1 MILLQ
6 QLIDKQNNLVVK
18 SNQLIQKTRYSL
30 TEKEQ
35 KIILYLISKIQP
47 SDTDL
52 KQYTF
57 SLSEFCQIC
66 GIDAAGKSG
75 SSYSHAK
82 QTIQALHD
90 KSFWVKEPDGK
101 ERLYCWVR
109 EAEIEGSQV
118 TIELDPKL
126 KPFLLQ
132 LRENFTQ
139 YELEYSL
146 AMRGK
151 YALRLYEML
160 KSYAEL
166 GHYNI
171 SISELR
177 SKLIIDKKIYTQFK
191 EFKRNVLNKA
201 IEEIN
206 IYTDLQVKLQVL
218 RTGRTI
224 TDLHFIIEKKD
235 YLDRILAIRN
245 RDERLH
251 RD

>member
-1 MILLQ
+1 MQ

-35 KIILYLISKIQP
+35 KIILYLISRIQP

-52 KQYTF
+52 RQYTF

-66 GIDAAGKSG
+66 GIDAAGKCG
-75 SSYSHAK
+75 SSYENIK
-82 QTIQALHD
+82 QTIQSLHD

-109 EAEIEGSQV
+109 EAQIDGSQV

-132 LRENFTQ
+132 LRGSFTQ

-151 YALRLYEML
+151 YALRLYEIL

-166 GHYNI
+166 GCYDI
-171 SISELR
+171 SIAELR
-177 SKLIIDKKIYTQFK
+177 SKLMLNKKIYAEFK
-191 EFKRNVLNKA
+191 EFKRNILTKS
-201 IEEIN
+201 IDEIN
-206 IYTDLQVKLQVL
+206 TYTDLQIKFQPI
-218 RTGRTI
+218 RTGRI
-224 TDLHFIIEKKD
+224 VTDLHFIIEKKD
-235 YLDRILAIRN
+235 YWNRVLAIQS